1 MTTKLSAC
9 GAQHTDAPLLF
20 YNLGPSLGEPGLQL
34 TYFCINYPIPA
45 QRSITGLGRS
55 SPWQSTTPSVSKPCQ
70 HASSADVSWPPG
82 FTFAIAAD
90 EDDFNICVIQ
100 MPSTQQ
106 TNGGRQLTN
115 HHNTIA
121 QDLPPFLGN
130 GFCNCHD
137 CFHVIPGS
145 ESLHCTG
152 EALITDSS
160 SHCEE

>member
-1 MTTKLSAC
+1 MTTKLILAC
-9 GAQHTDAPLLF
+9 SPSEACISPSKD
-20 YNLGPSLGEPGLQL
+20 LGVNFGEPGLQL

-90 EDDFNICVIQ
+90 KDDFNICVIQ

-121 QDLPPFLGN
+121 QDWPPFLGN
-130 GFCNCHD
+130 GFATVMIAFMSSLVQTLFIAHW
-137 CFHVIPGS
+137 GS
-145 ESLHCTG
+145 THHEFVQSL
-152 EALITDSS
+152 
-160 SHCEE
+160 